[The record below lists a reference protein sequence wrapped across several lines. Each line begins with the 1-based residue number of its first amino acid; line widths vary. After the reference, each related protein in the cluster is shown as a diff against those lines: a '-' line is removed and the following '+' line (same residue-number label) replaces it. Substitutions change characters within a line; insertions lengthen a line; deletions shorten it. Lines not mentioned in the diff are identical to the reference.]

1 MGHLEFRNRKNG
13 PGRCCGGVQHKLSF
27 SVQFFGLFVLL
38 EFLWLGASLEFKYMV
53 SVFWVGNEEEKSIQK
68 KERKEKKN
76 PSKVTFKHTLGVISI
91 GTVFLCR
98 WGLIFLS
105 KDHAFS

>member
-1 MGHLEFRNRKNG
+1 MYNVNYHFL
-13 PGRCCGGVQHKLSF
+13 F
-27 SVQFFGLFVLL
+27 SLFGLFFLL
-38 EFLWLGASLEFKYMV
+38 EFPCLGAPLEFKYMV

-68 KERKEKKN
+68 KRRKEKEN
-76 PSKVTFKHTLGVISI
+76 PSKATFKHTLGVISI